1 MACVLLTHLFPVDDM
16 TEVRYPR
23 FTAVTW
29 AFSLNLSFLIAQI
42 TTVQLHTSLFFQL
55 LVILEFRARK
65 DLRDALGQCF
75 FKLLLSTHSWVIK
88 SASWVLLTET
98 VGGGMAENPINIYL
112 PNQSSCVTN
121 MPHLLMGSHGHN
133 IFHVVEI
140 E

>member
-1 MACVLLTHLFPVDDM
+1 M

-140 E
+140 Q